1 MLLIKREAAF
11 ILQLLSHFILTTVN
25 TKAIIHSE
33 HLNMECI
40 HLY

>member
-11 ILQLLSHFILTTVN
+11 ILQLLSHFILTVN

-33 HLNMECI
+33 HLNIECI